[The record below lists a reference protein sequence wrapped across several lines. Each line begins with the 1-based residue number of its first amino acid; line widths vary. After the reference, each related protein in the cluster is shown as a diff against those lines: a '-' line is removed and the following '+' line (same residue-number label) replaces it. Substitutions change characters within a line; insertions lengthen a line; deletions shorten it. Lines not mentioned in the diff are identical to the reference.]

1 MAERGLGATTRALL
15 SSFSSDRHTYST
27 SAAAVRFLRLVR
39 QLPHLSGLDPLLAS
53 PSATTH
59 QRVLGVS
66 DPYFSLSHEFY
77 LCKYLGARERILA
90 ATQTYEF
97 IDTQLSPEVVSKM
110 AGSGHVLFRMDA
122 DDHTFDIRLMLGN
135 DNIYEGG
142 LSAVFH
148 VDGQRV
154 CVMSFAIVDGTLLG
168 APPGPAILICRN
180 QTTFD
185 RWYQEFLQGAFK
197 HVALHYLTLAGLAGI
212 GLGLGLDAIY
222 AVTEDAHPHSLDAA
236 QTKTMAASY
245 SLLWGAFLAEPCGR
259 GIVKLAVPLESKPL
273 DQVSANHRR
282 RAKGRREIISSVSTE
297 VATAFAA
304 SMRIGTPRPADPL
317 DQMPPR
323 GSAPDGVWQGVSDP
337 AVNL

>member
-1 MAERGLGATTRALL
+1 MAKTNATIHTLFGAFAGDL
-15 SSFSSDRHTYST
+15 HTYSIH
-27 SAAAVRFLRLVR
+27 AAAARFLRLLR
-39 QLPHLSGLDPLLAS
+39 SLPQVVNADALLAS
-53 PSATTH
+53 PSATAH
-59 QRVLGVS
+59 QRALGVS
-66 DPYFSLSHEFY
+66 DPYFPLSHEFY
-77 LCKYLGARERILA
+77 LCKNLTAHERLVA

-97 IDTQLSPEVVSKM
+97 IDDRFSPDALKSIFST
-110 AGSGHVLFRMDA
+110 GLVLFRVDA